1 VVDREVGV
9 PPLVDLTRPNDARVY
24 DYLLGGAHNFA
35 VDREMAKQAVAA
47 MPIIKQ
53 VALANRAFL
62 HRVVRECVHAGIRQF
77 LDLGSGIPGVGNVHE
92 VAQAID
98 PSCRV
103 AYVDLDPVVHA
114 HGQLILA
121 DTPNTALI
129 NADML
134 DAKSVLRHD
143 AVRGLLDFDQPIA
156 VLALLSLHFV
166 QDEQDPDSAL
176 ATYRDAVVPGS
187 MLALT
192 HPAPD
197 QTFEG
202 LDDAIDLFEEKFA
215 APAVR
220 DEARFTRMFDG
231 FDLLEPGITTVARW
245 RPDHDDAEE
254 APVFAGLGVKS
265 ESSLTPTRR

>member
-1 VVDREVGV
+1 VVGREERV
-9 PPLVDLTRPNDARVY
+9 PSVVDLTRPNDARIY

-35 VDREMAKQAVAA
+35 VDRELAKQAMAA

-62 HRVVRECVHAGIRQF
+62 HRVVRVCVQLGIRQF

-92 VAQAID
+92 IAQAVD
-98 PSCRV
+98 PRCKV

-129 NADML
+129 NADLLNAREVL
-134 DAKSVLRHD
+134 DHR

-166 QDEQDPDSAL
+166 QDDQDPEGAL
-176 ATYRDAVVPGS
+176 ATYREAIPVGS
-187 MLALT
+187 MLALS
-192 HPAPD
+192 HPAGDTTAQGVSEAIDVFSQGHLVPVARD
-197 QTFEG
+197 RERLIGFFEG
-202 LDDAIDLFEEKFA
+202 FE
-215 APAVR
+215 
-220 DEARFTRMFDG
+220 
-231 FDLLEPGITTVARW
+231 LLEPGVTRVPLW
-245 RPDHDDAEE
+245 RPDREGSEE
-254 APVFAGLGVKS
+254 VPVNGGLGVKS
-265 ESSLTPTRR
+265 SR

>member
-1 VVDREVGV
+1 
-9 PPLVDLTRPNDARVY
+9 
-24 DYLLGGAHNFA
+24 
-35 VDREMAKQAVAA
+35 
-47 MPIIKQ
+47 
-53 VALANRAFL
+53 
-62 HRVVRECVHAGIRQF
+62 
-77 LDLGSGIPGVGNVHE
+77 VHE

-134 DAKSVLRHD
+134 DAEQILQHD
-143 AVRGLLDFDQPIA
+143 AVRELLDFDQPIA

-166 QDEQDPDSAL
+166 QDSQDPDVAL
-176 ATYRDAVVPGS
+176 ATYRDAIVPGS
-187 MLALT
+187 LLALT

-197 QTFEG
+197 QTFAG
-202 LDDAIDLFEEKFA
+202 LDDAIDLFEETFA

-231 FDLLEPGITTVARW
+231 FELLEPGITMVARW
-245 RPDHDDAEE
+245 RPDRDDAEE
-254 APVFAGLGVKS
+254 APLFAGLAVK
-265 ESSLTPTRR
+265 R

>member
-1 VVDREVGV
+1 VVDREERT
-9 PPLVDLTRPNDARVY
+9 PPIVDLTRPNDARVY

-35 VDREMAKQAVAA
+35 VDRELAKQAVAA

-62 HRVVRECVHAGIRQF
+62 HRVVRVCVRKGVRQF

-92 VAQAID
+92 IAQAVD
-98 PSCRV
+98 PRCKV

-129 NADML
+129 NADL
-134 DAKSVLRHD
+134 LNAREVLNHRD
-143 AVRGLLDFDQPIA
+143 VRGLLDFDEPTA

-166 QDEQDPDSAL
+166 QDDQDPEGAL
-176 ATYRDAVVPGS
+176 AAYRDAVPVGS
-187 MLALT
+187 LLALS
-192 HPAPD
+192 HPTPD
-197 QTFEG
+197 PTFEG
-202 LDDAIDLFEEKFA
+202 LDDAIDLFEQEYHL

-220 DEARFTRMFDG
+220 GYDRFARFFDG
-231 FDLLEPGITTVARW
+231 FELLEPGITTLSHW
-245 RPDHDDAEE
+245 RPDREGAEE
-254 APVFAGLGVKS
+254 VPVHGGLGVKTS
-265 ESSLTPTRR
+265 R